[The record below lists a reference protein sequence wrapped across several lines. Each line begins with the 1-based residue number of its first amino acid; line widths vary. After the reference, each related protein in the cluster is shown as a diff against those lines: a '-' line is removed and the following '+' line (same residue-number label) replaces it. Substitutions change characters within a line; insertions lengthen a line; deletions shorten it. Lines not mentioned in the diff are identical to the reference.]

1 MDDWQIE
8 SQKRIDDATAVAG
21 AINKALKDLKVS
33 QISAYMAII
42 MINKSHIGN
51 SPDIHRK
58 AELCVDM
65 IDRGGKPTDA

>member
-8 SQKRIDDATAVAG
+8 SQKRIDDASAVAN
-21 AINKALKDLKVS
+21 AINTAMKDLKVS

-42 MINKSHIGN
+42 MINKTHIGN
-51 SPDIHRK
+51 CPDIHKK
-58 AELCVDM
+58 AELCVEM